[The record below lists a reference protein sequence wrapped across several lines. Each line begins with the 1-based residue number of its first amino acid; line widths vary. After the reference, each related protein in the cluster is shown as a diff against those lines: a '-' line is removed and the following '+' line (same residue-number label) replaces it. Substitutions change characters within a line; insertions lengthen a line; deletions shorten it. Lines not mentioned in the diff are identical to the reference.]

1 MVSSEA
7 LRALGPT
14 GLLVNVSHGSFIGE
28 AAMVQ
33 QLEDRNIADTERLF
47 ALEYGTLLPHVA
59 SATPETRQA
68 MADLVLENLQIHFCD
83 GQVQGAR
90 VFSCLTHRRRK
101 PR

>member
-68 MADLVLENLQIHFCD
+68 MADLVLKNLQIYFATSNFK
-83 GQVQGAR
+83 AR
-90 VFSCLTHRRRK
+90 VSF
-101 PR
+101 PA